1 MAITRALHKTVVRHT
16 FEQLPDELLVEILS
30 HLSDRDLG
38 AALCSS
44 QRFTVLREQVWRAVC
59 ARRWPQ
65 WFAVVKVTQ
74 VPWRRQAEL
83 LSLRERELV
92 VQPNQRAIQK
102 TQTVVTPNNRA
113 VLAEWLAEV
122 SWDWQLES
130 TIVFKAI
137 AYLDNYLSCHDVAEL
152 SRFQLVGI
160 ACLRAAMGD
169 VQRKRGFQD
178 ESLARNMSPERF
190 AYISDSTYTAAQ
202 VVDMTALIQECTP
215 DALRTSP
222 NSKMFLRSFWYRL
235 VQAEAASS
243 EEMHIYTLS
252 SFFLQL
258 TLLNLECSML
268 PASLLAAA
276 SLANSLEVYGKEVWP
291 AIVQQYSAYTHA
303 DITRARKHI
312 QSVQEVV
319 PAGHIRALWRKHHE
333 AHGYDAFQ
341 VEWQR
346 ALSLVASPCPTPV
359 YLPSSDSLG
368 SMVSSQTEGPK

>member
-122 SWDWQLES
+122 ALYTPGRSSVPFIALPTAVPQGIGRVSCCLAPFTGELGLAAGVHHRLQGHCVPRQLSIMPRCGRALAVSAPLLTGLALPMLERWR
-130 TIVFKAI
+130 ANL
-137 AYLDNYLSCHDVAEL
+137 ALSKWHPRPAG
-152 SRFQLVGI
+152 LV
-160 ACLRAAMGD
+160 
-169 VQRKRGFQD
+169 
-178 ESLARNMSPERF
+178 
-190 AYISDSTYTAAQ
+190 
-202 VVDMTALIQECTP
+202 
-215 DALRTSP
+215 
-222 NSKMFLRSFWYRL
+222 
-235 VQAEAASS
+235 
-243 EEMHIYTLS
+243 
-252 SFFLQL
+252 
-258 TLLNLECSML
+258 L
-268 PASLLAAA
+268 PAAA
-276 SLANSLEVYGKEVWP
+276 
-291 AIVQQYSAYTHA
+291 
-303 DITRARKHI
+303 
-312 QSVQEVV
+312 
-319 PAGHIRALWRKHHE
+319 
-333 AHGYDAFQ
+333 
-341 VEWQR
+341 
-346 ALSLVASPCPTPV
+346 PC
-359 YLPSSDSLG
+359 
-368 SMVSSQTEGPK
+368 MNAACAVSTQ